1 MSYTLT
7 LDCGCTVRVL
17 CDPGTKAARSR
28 ILERRGAG
36 CPVRKHKAGLRL
48 HLWDLLPDRGI
59 AAGERRPDLEIS
71 WM

>member
-1 MSYTLT
+1 MSYNLT
-7 LDCGCTVRVL
+7 LACGCTVRVL
-17 CDPGTKAARSR
+17 CDAGTKAARLR
-28 ILERRGAG
+28 VLERRGPG

-48 HLWDLLPDRGI
+48 YLWDLLPGRGI